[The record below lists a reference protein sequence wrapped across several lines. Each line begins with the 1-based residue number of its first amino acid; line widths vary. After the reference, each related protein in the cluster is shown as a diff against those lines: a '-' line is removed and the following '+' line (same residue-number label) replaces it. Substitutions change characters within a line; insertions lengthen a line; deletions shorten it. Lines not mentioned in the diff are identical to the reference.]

1 MLSVVGFVRESRK
14 SSAFEDLKHRTH
26 AFLRQFQH
34 RNSMTS
40 VFEHGLVRLLRV
52 RGFMSHFVPTDSG
65 MIHVMTGAGSGN
77 MAPVA
82 LFHGLAS
89 CGAHYTG
96 MMRHLRKEVR
106 ELILPDAPGHGQ
118 SSTPPD
124 EQSHAEF
131 QAALNKSVAAL
142 ITEPAVIFG
151 NSMGGFLGL
160 RFALAHPEKV
170 RALILCSPGGAAMS
184 QNELDDFLNLF
195 RIKTHRESLD
205 FLKRAFGGFPPFKHI
220 VAWRL
225 RHRFASK
232 VLQERLDSLRS
243 SDLLRAEELQALKVP
258 VVLIWGQE
266 DGILPQKCLDFFQEN
281 LPKDTRV
288 IEPSHYGHAPFVRH
302 SRSLADHIVD
312 VLIEL
317 RMESTWKAHWF
328 DG

>member
-205 FLKRAFGGFPPFKHI
+205 FLKRAFGGFHGDL
-220 VAWRL
+220 AESELNL
-225 RHRFASK
+225 RI
-232 VLQERLDSLRS
+232 
-243 SDLLRAEELQALKVP
+243 LLRVHRRVHHFVHPFFAALERAHGDEHRRLGFKLAGLAERGAVNIDGAANEFAFHFPLVHAGIAIKLQATAEFGFV
-258 VVLIWGQE
+258 
-266 DGILPQKCLDFFQEN
+266 CLRDC
-281 LPKDTRV
+281 
-288 IEPSHYGHAPFVRH
+288 G
-302 SRSLADHIVD
+302 
-312 VLIEL
+312 
-317 RMESTWKAHWF
+317 
-328 DG
+328 